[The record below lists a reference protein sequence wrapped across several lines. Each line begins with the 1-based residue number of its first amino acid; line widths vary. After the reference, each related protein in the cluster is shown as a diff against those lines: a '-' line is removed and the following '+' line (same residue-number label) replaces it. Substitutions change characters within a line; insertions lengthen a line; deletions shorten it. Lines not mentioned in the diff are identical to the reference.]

1 MSSDQ
6 KHWKTTINSNWT
18 KKENSRAR
26 KDCLMGDHKN
36 TEISVVG
43 QLTKANYKM
52 YLSEL
57 QNVFI

>member
-6 KHWKTTINSNWT
+6 KHWKTTINSHWT
-18 KKENSRAR
+18 KKENSWAR
-26 KDCLMGDHKN
+26 KDCLMGDHRNPTKN

-52 YLSEL
+52 YL
-57 QNVFI
+57 